1 MRKKLFGTDGIRGV
15 VGQYPLTEDIVLR
28 LGMAIGES
36 VRENGMKNVIIG
48 KDTRSSCQ
56 MLQKLLVHGI
66 LSKGQEVIDVGVVPT
81 PAVAVLT
88 KRVQAGMG
96 IMISASHNQVEDN
109 GIKLFSENGYKV
121 SDTVENRIEEFI
133 YQGLSDDRK
142 DACPTGIDGF
152 KKDIEGVQKENS
164 MEIYLSFVKGIL
176 EKRLNLEGMKAVID
190 CANGSVSGIVS
201 PLFESLGLEVITI
214 NDEPD
219 GSNINLNCGSSM
231 PSVVREE
238 VLRHRADMG
247 ISFDG
252 DGDRVVMVDNEG
264 EILDGDH
271 LMAIIGI
278 DLIQRNKL
286 AKNTVVAT
294 VMSNLGLDEAIG
306 RSKGKVI
313 RSEVGDKH
321 VMKKLLDNGLIFGG
335 EPSGHI
341 VFLDY
346 NTTAD
351 ALITSLK
358 LLEIINRSGR
368 TLKELST
375 CIEKYPQVLINVPVK
390 VNTMPIHDSPEILN
404 AIDESK
410 NRLGEI
416 SNILIRYS
424 GTEPVVRVM
433 VEGRNTED
441 VEGEAS
447 KLAGVVREVL
457 G

>member
-36 VRENGMKNVIIG
+36 VRENGMKNVVIG

-56 MLQKLLVHGI
+56 MLQKLLVYGI

-88 KRVQAGMG
+88 KRFHAAMG
-96 IMISASHNQVEDN
+96 VMISASHNQVEDN

-133 YQGLSDDRK
+133 FSDFNNFVVADLGRLNLNK
-142 DACPTGIDGF
+142 HND
-152 KKDIEGVQKENS
+152 VLQKEDS
-164 MEIYLSFVKGIL
+164 LETYLSFVKGIL
-176 EKRLNLEGMKAVID
+176 EKRLNLEGMKTVID

-219 GSNINLNCGSSM
+219 GSNINLNCGSSV

-238 VLRHRADMG
+238 VLRHRADIG

-252 DGDRVVMVDNEG
+252 DGDRVVMVDNSG

-271 LMAIIGI
+271 LMAIIGT
-278 DLIQRNKL
+278 DLIRRNKL
-286 AKNTVVAT
+286 AENTVVAT

-306 RSKGKVI
+306 KYKGKVL

-351 ALITSLK
+351 ALITSIK
-358 LLEIINRSGR
+358 LLEIISKSGR

-390 VNTMPIHDSPEILN
+390 VNTIPVHDSPEILN

-433 VEGRNTED
+433 VEGRNMVD
-441 VEGEAS
+441 VEREAL
-447 KLAGVVREVL
+447 KLSGVVREVL

>member
-1 MRKKLFGTDGIRGV
+1 M
-15 VGQYPLTEDIVLR
+15 
-28 LGMAIGES
+28 
-36 VRENGMKNVIIG
+36 
-48 KDTRSSCQ
+48 
-56 MLQKLLVHGI
+56 
-66 LSKGQEVIDVGVVPT
+66 
-81 PAVAVLT
+81 AVLT
-88 KRVQAGMG
+88 KRFHAGMG
-96 IMISASHNQVEDN
+96 VMISASHNQVEDN

-121 SDTVENRIEEFI
+121 SDTVENRIEEFVYKNFNSEI
-133 YQGLSDDRK
+133 LRAAQNDRNKCHSDPE
-142 DACPTGIDGF
+142 CN
-152 KKDIEGVQKENS
+152 EGEESNLLYESKRCETILLDENPL
-164 MEIYLSFVKGIL
+164 EIYLSFVKGIL

-252 DGDRVVMVDNEG
+252 DGDRVVMVDDEG

-278 DLIQRNKL
+278 DLIRRNKL

-294 VMSNLGLDEAIG
+294 VMSNLGLDEAIE
-306 RSKGKVI
+306 KFHGKVL

-341 VFLDY
+341 IFLDY

-358 LLEIINRSGR
+358 LLEIISKSGM
-368 TLKELST
+368 TLKGISS
-375 CIEKYPQVLINVPVK
+375 CIEKYPQVLINVPVRG
-390 VNTMPIHDSPEILN
+390 NTIPIKDSPEILN
-404 AIDESK
+404 AIDKSRD
-410 NRLGEI
+410 RLGKL
-416 SNILIRYS
+416 SNVLIRYC

-433 VEGRNTED
+433 VEGRNMAD
-441 VEGEAS
+441 VEREAV
-447 KLAGVVREVL
+447 KLAEVVRETL

>member
-36 VRENGMKNVIIG
+36 VRENGMKNVVIG

-88 KRVQAGMG
+88 KRFHAGMG
-96 IMISASHNQVEDN
+96 VMISASHNQVEDN
-109 GIKLFSENGYKV
+109 GIKIFSEDGYKV
-121 SDTVENRIEEFI
+121 SDAAENRIEEFI
-133 YQGLSDDRK
+133 YQGLNDDRR
-142 DACPTGIDGF
+142 DACPTEIDGF
-152 KKDIEGVQKENS
+152 KKDIEGVQKEDS
-164 MEIYLSFVKGIL
+164 LDIYLSFVKRGVE
-176 EKRLNLEGMKAVID
+176 EKLNLKGMKIVID
-190 CANGSVSGIVS
+190 CANGSVSGIAS
-201 PLFESLGLEVITI
+201 PLFESLGLEVTTI

-231 PSVVREE
+231 PSAVREE
-238 VLRHRADMG
+238 VLRHKADMG

-252 DGDRVVMVDNEG
+252 DGDRVVMVNEEG

-278 DLIQRNKL
+278 DLIRRNKL
-286 AKNTVVAT
+286 AQNTVVAT
-294 VMSNLGLDEAIG
+294 VMSNLGLDEAIE
-306 RSKGKVI
+306 KFHCKVI

-358 LLEIINRSGR
+358 LLEIISRSGN

-390 VNTMPIHDSPEILN
+390 VNTIPIHDSPGILN
-404 AIDESK
+404 AVDKSR
-410 NRLGEI
+410 NRLGKL
-416 SNILIRYS
+416 SNVLIRYS

-433 VEGRNTED
+433 VEGRKMAD
-441 VEGEAS
+441 VEREAA
-447 KLAGVVREVL
+447 KLAGVVREAL